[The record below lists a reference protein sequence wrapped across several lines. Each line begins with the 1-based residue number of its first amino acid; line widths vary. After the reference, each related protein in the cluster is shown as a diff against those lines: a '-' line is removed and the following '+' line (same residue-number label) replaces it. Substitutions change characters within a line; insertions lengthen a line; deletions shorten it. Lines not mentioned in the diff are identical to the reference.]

1 MTSLKKQVM
10 KRLEGVMDP
19 ELFISIADLGLIY
32 DIVCKEGDV
41 FIKMTLTTIGCPLF
55 PTIEKEVKEK
65 VGAIEGVKNVHV
77 ELVFDPPWSMDRLS
91 ARARAMM
98 GI

>member
-1 MTSLKKQVM
+1 MMSFKKHVM
-10 KRLEGVMDP
+10 KRLEDVMDP

-32 DIVCKEGDV
+32 DILCKEGDV